1 MPYTLKS
8 FRLRFRTKL
17 CESKRAVCTIK
28 TKAAVKQNETPN
40 RVWNKLLMIAE
51 CIFAWRIIYPQQTDS
66 NTAEPL
72 EREGEKRRRGW
83 GCGRGRK
90 RNRLR
95 GVNEME
101 KNVPAFWVRLR
112 YLLQKEVGGKVC
124 ERERETLTSNPPSL
138 WLCLYSAGRKITRA
152 HTCFNTLSAEGIE
165 KRDTLN
171 IKALVNTGE
180 ESVLLFSCACMCASM
195 LFAHVKGLR
204 PSTLVQQ
211 KFLGCSRNAHQ
222 IQHASLNHKKK
233 RRKMG
238 RGEDEIVLQKDL
250 SCCFHL
256 CVCVS
261 LYFTEA

>member
-1 MPYTLKS
+1 MYICMKDNLPPTN
-8 FRLRFRTKL
+8 RQQHG
-17 CESKRAVCTIK
+17 RATRDGGRKKGGGGGGV
-28 TKAAVKQNETPN
+28 
-40 RVWNKLLMIAE
+40 
-51 CIFAWRIIYPQQTDS
+51 D
-66 NTAEPL
+66 
-72 EREGEKRRRGW
+72 GEKEKKAERGEW
-83 GCGRGRK
+83 DG
-90 RNRLR
+90 
-95 GVNEME
+95 E
-101 KNVPAFWVRLR
+101 KCSSLLSEIEIPAAE
-112 YLLQKEVGGKVC
+112 EVGGKVC

-171 IKALVNTGE
+171 IKALVNTDE
-180 ESVLLFSCACMCASM
+180 ESVLLQLCVHVCVYAVCA
-195 LFAHVKGLR
+195 R
-204 PSTLVQQ
+204 STLVQQ

-233 RRKMG
+233 RRKVG

-250 SCCFHL
+250 SCFFHL